1 MPLPRNPYTIAACLV
16 FVAIVFCCWYG
27 FVEQDE
33 EVYLLGSRRVAD
45 PSLLAV
51 DLTWSRLPPTS
62 ALFDHLIAPL
72 WSFLDAFAIV
82 NLGRVLFWGLMAW
95 SVTRLAKTVR
105 LPAWSVAVG
114 FTIWLL
120 WNQSLGTCGS
130 PFQGLQPK
138 SFAYPLTFL
147 ALTYVIRG
155 EAGRAGMAAGLG
167 TAFHVIVG
175 GWGCLAMF
183 LSMLVD
189 RTMRSVRRIAMFL
202 LGAAPFVVPLLV
214 AMAVFRMADAPGADQ
229 GRINEIYAR
238 FAMPHCCDPSY
249 FLAPQRIPLAWLRAA
264 VVFILAPIPV
274 FLWPERRGAK
284 ILGTFVVWLIG
295 FYLVGLLAGRLRLYG
310 VLALYPFQL
319 ANALPA
325 LFLFMFVLGW
335 MGVPGLTARM
345 RWGVA
350 APLLAGTIWL
360 VIDAEVPRVLMERPE
375 FLVDQVRV
383 LPLVSPTM
391 TELDPLYEWIR
402 THTPRNS
409 VFITPLIHE
418 FWPDAERAQVASMRH
433 PPLDHQIIQW
443 KERLEALNGF
453 QPYVHR
459 GFETE
464 PELAAH
470 ERQLTVRDLIRIRDR
485 FGATHYL
492 VKGERADLAAHLLH
506 SDVGY
511 SIYDITRLSPA
522 EGGGD

>member
-1 MPLPRNPYTIAACLV
+1 M
-16 FVAIVFCCWYG
+16 
-27 FVEQDE
+27 
-33 EVYLLGSRRVAD
+33 
-45 PSLLAV
+45 
-51 DLTWSRLPPTS
+51 
-62 ALFDHLIAPL
+62 
-72 WSFLDAFAIV
+72 
-82 NLGRVLFWGLMAW
+82 
-95 SVTRLAKTVR
+95 
-105 LPAWSVAVG
+105 
-114 FTIWLL
+114 
-120 WNQSLGTCGS
+120 
-130 PFQGLQPK
+130 
-138 SFAYPLTFL
+138 
-147 ALTYVIRG
+147 
-155 EAGRAGMAAGLG
+155 
-167 TAFHVIVG
+167 
-175 GWGCLAMF
+175 
-183 LSMLVD
+183 
-189 RTMRSVRRIAMFL
+189 
-202 LGAAPFVVPLLV
+202 
-214 AMAVFRMADAPGADQ
+214 
-229 GRINEIYAR
+229 
-238 FAMPHCCDPSY
+238 
-249 FLAPQRIPLAWLRAA
+249 
-264 VVFILAPIPV
+264 
-274 FLWPERRGAK
+274 
-284 ILGTFVVWLIG
+284 WLIG